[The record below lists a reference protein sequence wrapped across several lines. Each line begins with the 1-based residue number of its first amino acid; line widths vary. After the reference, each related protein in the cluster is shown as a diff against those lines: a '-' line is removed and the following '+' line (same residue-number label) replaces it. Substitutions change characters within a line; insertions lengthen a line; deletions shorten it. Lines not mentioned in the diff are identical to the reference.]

1 MLRATLKG
9 LAAHK
14 LRMSLT
20 ALAIVL
26 GVGFVAGTFVLTDTI
41 NKTFTD
47 LFDQVTKGVDV
58 AVRTNAT
65 FNAQG
70 GQTRAPMPAS
80 VLDQVK
86 GVDGVAA
93 AEGSVNGYAQFI
105 GKNGKP
111 VTTGGAPTLGT
122 SLSEVPQLQAGATLR
137 EGSRPS
143 GLGEVAVD
151 AHTAKARTSTSTT
164 R

>member
-41 NKTFTD
+41 NK
-47 LFDQVTKGVDV
+47 
-58 AVRTNAT
+58 T

-111 VTTGGAPTLGT
+111 VTTGGAPTLG
-122 SLSEVPQLQAGATLR
+122 
-137 EGSRPS
+137 
-143 GLGEVAVD
+143 
-151 AHTAKARTSTSTT
+151 
-164 R
+164 